1 MPKTL
6 KSGERMMVLKVK
18 KFCEREKRN
27 NAPLIPLR
35 CVQARVAAITG

>member
-18 KFCEREKRN
+18 DFCEREKRN
-27 NAPLIPLR
+27 GASLIPLR